1 MGVQGFQEFIE
12 KHCAA
17 AVVPVE
23 LQKMARAARHRA
35 SGLRPGPCP
44 PLPPPP
50 SPPPLRL
57 LLDAESGLQRLY
69 GGSFTDWVSGG
80 QWNQTL
86 AYLASLAAACRGAG
100 LELVVAFDGA
110 LAKSRLPDWA
120 RRQSQARHSAQLALN
135 HVRSRG
141 TPPPRVWFV
150 PPPCLAHCI
159 RLALLRFRVKV
170 STGLRGGQT
179 PRNGCHPGVVCHPYV
194 LWGWGAIQR
203 C

>member
-23 LQKMARAARHRA
+23 LQKLARAARHRA
-35 SGLRPGPCP
+35 SGLRPGLGPRP
-44 PLPPPP
+44 GPGLPAPPPP
-50 SPPPLRL
+50 PPPPPAPPPALRL
-57 LLDAESGLQRLY
+57 LLDAETGLHRLY

-86 AYLASLAAACRGAG
+86 AYLASLAAACRAAG

-110 LAKSRLPDWA
+110 LAKGRLPDWC
-120 RRQSQARHSAQLALN
+120 RRQSQARHSAQLVAN

-141 TPPPRVWFV
+141 TPPPRVWFL
-150 PPPCLAHCI
+150 PPPCLAHCV
-159 RLALLRFRVKV
+159 RLALLRFRVKP
-170 STGLRGGQT
+170 SS
-179 PRNGCHPGVVCHPYV
+179 RNP
-194 LWGWGAIQR
+194 WSR
-203 C
+203 